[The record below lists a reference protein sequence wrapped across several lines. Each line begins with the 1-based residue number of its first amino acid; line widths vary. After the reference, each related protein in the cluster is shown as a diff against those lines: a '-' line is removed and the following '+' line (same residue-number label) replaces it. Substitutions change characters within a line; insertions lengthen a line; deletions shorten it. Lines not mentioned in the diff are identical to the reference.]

1 MAAAIIR
8 NDERVVTTTTTSLPT
23 IIPEPTS
30 IRPSNVL
37 GETPEGLPPL
47 VTYNPNA
54 IATPIPLSPTKPSEL
69 ATDSRSPTPA
79 STSASTS
86 APTTAIVTVSAEPAA
101 TSGQAAGSSDGGL
114 SLPLKITAIV
124 VPILAVLALIPLA
137 YLFYLRRRHRRRLQN
152 IPELRVPMEKDH
164 LKSHSRNNSHSS
176 TSFPSPFFDRERAR
190 SSSFGVADRPSSVES
205 SRPPSPTLPSPSQPM
220 FRNQEA
226 WPLTSVLP
234 DPPAAYDP
242 HVTKP
247 RADSGTLRPD
257 SNTLGV
263 ESIIHRPTSASRPSS
278 SAYTGTPLG
287 PAFPAPN
294 LAVNDPRDR
303 SSNRTSD
310 AVSEMSIDP
319 GTGRRRSDRSAD
331 EMSFVSALSPD
342 EHEDRHFSRMI

>member
-8 NDERVVTTTTTSLPT
+8 NDEGVMITTATSLPT
-23 IIPEPTS
+23 IIPLSTLT
-30 IRPSNVL
+30 RLTNVL
-37 GETPEGLPPL
+37 GETYEGLPPS
-47 VTYNPNA
+47 VAYIPTG
-54 IATPIPLSPTKPSEL
+54 IATPIPLGPTKPSSIEL
-69 ATDSRSPTPA
+69 DSHSPTPT
-79 STSASTS
+79 STL
-86 APTTAIVTVSAEPAA
+86 APTTAIVTVSAVPAA
-101 TSGQAAGSSDGGL
+101 TSDQAAGSSDGGL

-124 VPILAVLALIPLA
+124 VPILAVLALIPIA
-137 YLFYLRRRHRRRLQN
+137 YLFYLRRRHRRNSQN
-152 IPELRVPMEKDH
+152 IPELRVPMEQDP

-176 TSFPSPFFDRERAR
+176 TSFPLPFFDRERAR
-190 SSSFGVADRPSSVES
+190 SSSFGVADRPTSVES

-263 ESIIHRPTSASRPSS
+263 ESIIHRPMSASRPSS
-278 SAYTGTPLG
+278 STYTGTPVG

-294 LAVNDPRDR
+294 LAVNDSRDR
-303 SSNRTSD
+303 FSKRTSD
-310 AVSEMSIDP
+310 AVSEMSVDP

-331 EMSFVSALSPD
+331 EMSLVSALSPE